1 MIQEGLTKMTR
12 DLTASQAR
20 TVSTTDLVIY
30 NEIDTIQREIMEQ
43 ALLGNLTATVDN
55 GTTMTES
62 TPVVTITGTE
72 ANPAVGVSGESL
84 TIAATSITLA
94 ANSDIDQIIAAINDD
109 GPAGLTASK
118 NASDQIVLTYE
129 TPQANWGLIVSADSG
144 NTTIGI
150 TADTYNAPTPESV
163 EYYQVWAGISEDRKK
178 SYELS
183 QVVNHFQN
191 LGYSILAK
199 KNTDSSTE
207 VMKWEIYW

>member
-1 MIQEGLTKMTR
+1 MTR
-12 DLTASQAR
+12 DLTATQAR

-43 ALLGNLTATVDN
+43 ALLGNLTATVEN

-62 TPVVTITGTE
+62 TPVVTVTGTE
-72 ANPAVGVSGESL
+72 ANPTVGVTGESL
-84 TIAATSITLA
+84 TIAATTITLA
-94 ANSDIDQIIAAINDD
+94 AESDIDQIIAAINEQ
-109 GPAGLTASK
+109 GPAGLVASK

-129 TPQANWGLIVSADSG
+129 TPQANWGLIISADSG
-144 NTTIGI
+144 NPTIGL
-150 TADTYNAPTPESV
+150 TDGTYAAPAPESV

-199 KNTDSSTE
+199 KNTDSDTE
-207 VMKWEIYW
+207 VIKWEIYW